1 MNYLKAITM
10 NRLHPWKLAIALT
23 AGLVILAPHRQA
35 QAQSANTSQ
44 TNPLV
49 DFQNPN
55 GAADPFNSR
64 GTDSNSNLLQLM
76 QRLQQQGT
84 SPADFRAGQQESL
97 NDAAAAFRAKQQ
109 ARLKQMGAPVA
120 PAVLPAVL
128 PTDQTSP
135 LVPLVPMKP

>member
-1 MNYLKAITM
+1 MNYLKTITM
-10 NRLHPWKLAIALT
+10 NRLYPWKLAIALT
-23 AGLVILAPHRQA
+23 ASLVILAPHKAQA
-35 QAQSANTSQ
+35 QATNTSQ

-84 SPADFRAGQQESL
+84 SPADFRAGQQENL

-120 PAVLPAVL
+120 PAVLPAAL
-128 PTDQTSP
+128 PTDPSP
-135 LVPLVPMKP
+135 LAPLVPMKP